1 MKEGTKG
8 SDLSVDEVFNRVLA
22 AEQEAREAVAACRLE
37 ADAIIARGEREA
49 RRIARRADRRM
60 RNAHA
65 IVDRSI
71 ERALAEL
78 QRPAA
83 AGTDAAPDPE
93 LVSEVAARLAR
104 ELMGPPR

>member
-1 MKEGTKG
+1 MKEGAKG

-60 RNAHA
+60 RNAHT

-78 QRPAA
+78 QRPSA
-83 AGTDAAPDPE
+83 AGVDAAPDPE
-93 LVSEVAARLAR
+93 LVSEVTARLAR
-104 ELMGPPR
+104 ELTGPPR